1 MSQKIWSCSLSA
13 ILLMICIVFG
23 AVKGKDCLGMDFTGG
38 SSISYLVNKGDI
50 SFREVEG
57 VVNKLSLTQKA
68 TVQEVAEST
77 DSSKVNILINFPT
90 MPRTRRLS
98 PRHWTRR
105 FRFWTTLRSVKK
117 PSGSPWGTIRSLL
130 PHGPFSSAF
139 WESWFT

>member
-57 VVNKLSLTQKA
+57 VVNKLSLTQKGYGA
-68 TVQEVAEST
+68 GGGGV
-77 DSSKVNILINFPT
+77 
-90 MPRTRRLS
+90 
-98 PRHWTRR
+98 
-105 FRFWTTLRSVKK
+105 
-117 PSGSPWGTIRSLL
+117 
-130 PHGPFSSAF
+130 HGQQQSEYSD
-139 WESWFT
+139 